1 MSNTISLIGLQ
12 ENEFDRIYRDA
23 EFLARLTEQ
32 NREMERFV
40 NESLINASGDKRAIN
55 EMTILHEAALG
66 DKIKN
71 FFTKIKNFFKKIF
84 DKLGA
89 SLNALFLEQK
99 KYIEKYQY
107 IITKCKYQ
115 AGDVEDTYDHITGL
129 NRIVD
134 AVDNAEAAIL
144 STNMDKYCKGN
155 DKGGVVDEKMFLK
168 MDVFNSVESINN
180 FDINSIATIKPEEVR
195 AEAFNQFVSTG
206 YWSNVENFTKENDDN
221 GNADPGKSFKNW
233 FNGSADTLTWDVST
247 VENNFQSIINTVYAG
262 TAYLNK
268 LEKIVGTVQ
277 KKMDE
282 ASKAMED
289 YYKAQQDKIVTA
301 IKNGGGNPPAT
312 DAKADEA
319 KASEKVA
326 NAADKADEASKA
338 ADTSTTGS
346 TGSGAPASTGGK
358 GVPVSASPSGKPDA
372 GAASRS
378 VPVSASANL
387 FNGMTS
393 ATPVNEMNI
402 KTGSSGSSSS
412 DSNGTGV
419 SPSGAGTTQN
429 KAAADANNAI
439 SNKTVNKQ
447 GAKDAYV
454 QGVNDDNKGA
464 VQKKAEEI
472 LSKDINNRQAEVN
485 ADVMISSSIANNMFN
500 SFKLINKDYFSI
512 IQAHV
517 QWYLSNPGS
526 EKATENIVSRPR
538 SLDLNPGGS
547 VAKKPSTPPKPE
559 ETTETPAG
567 ESK

>member
-1 MSNTISLIGLQ
+1 
-12 ENEFDRIYRDA
+12 
-23 EFLARLTEQ
+23 
-32 NREMERFV
+32 
-40 NESLINASGDKRAIN
+40 
-55 EMTILHEAALG
+55 
-66 DKIKN
+66 
-71 FFTKIKNFFKKIF
+71 
-84 DKLGA
+84 
-89 SLNALFLEQK
+89 
-99 KYIEKYQY
+99 
-107 IITKCKYQ
+107 
-115 AGDVEDTYDHITGL
+115 
-129 NRIVD
+129 
-134 AVDNAEAAIL
+134 
-144 STNMDKYCKGN
+144 MDKYCKGN

-326 NAADKADEASKA
+326 DTAAKADEASKA
-338 ADTSTTGS
+338 ADTATNTGTDTGS
-346 TGSGAPASTGGK
+346 KPASTGGK

-378 VPVSASANL
+378 VPVSASADL
-387 FNGMTS
+387 LNGMSFATS
-393 ATPVNEMNI
+393 VNEMNI
-402 KTGSSGSSSS
+402 KTGSSSSSS
-412 DSNGTGV
+412 DTGTGV

-429 KAAADANNAI
+429 KAAADANNDGDVI
-439 SNKTVNKQ
+439 SIVLWN
-447 GAKDAYV
+447 YLLMR
-454 QGVNDDNKGA
+454 
-464 VQKKAEEI
+464 I
-472 LSKDINNRQAEVN
+472 LV
-485 ADVMISSSIANNMFN
+485 IA
-500 SFKLINKDYFSI
+500 
-512 IQAHV
+512 H
-517 QWYLSNPGS
+517 
-526 EKATENIVSRPR
+526 
-538 SLDLNPGGS
+538 
-547 VAKKPSTPPKPE
+547 
-559 ETTETPAG
+559 
-567 ESK
+567 

>member
-115 AGDVEDTYDHITGL
+115 AGDVEDTYDHVTGL

-144 STNMDKYCKGN
+144 STNIDKYCKGN

-168 MDVFNSVESINN
+168 MDTFNSVETINN

-195 AEAFNQFVSTG
+195 AEAFNQFISTG

-233 FNGSADTLTWDVST
+233 FNGSADTLTWDVTT

-262 TAYLNK
+262 TSYLSK

-282 ASKAMED
+282 AAKAMED

-301 IKNGGGNPPAT
+301 IKNGGGTPPAT
-312 DAKADEA
+312 DAKSDEA

-326 NAADKADEASKA
+326 DAAAKADEASKA
-338 ADTSTTGS
+338 ADTGTGS
-346 TGSGAPASTGGK
+346 PKPAPTGGK
-358 GVPVSASPSGKPDA
+358 GIPVAASPSGTLDA
-372 GAASRS
+372 GAAARKVS
-378 VPVSASANL
+378 VSASANL
-387 FNGMTS
+387 YNGMTD

-402 KTGSSGSSSS
+402 KTGSSSSSS
-412 DSNGTGV
+412 DTGTGV
-419 SPSGAGTTQN
+419 SPSGAGNTQN

-485 ADVMISSSIANNMFN
+485 ADVMISSSIANSMFN

-547 VAKKPSTPPKPE
+547 VAKKPSAAPKPE
-559 ETTETPAG
+559 ETAEKPA
-567 ESK
+567 EATK

>member
-115 AGDVEDTYDHITGL
+115 AGDVEDTYDHVTGL

-233 FNGSADTLTWDVST
+233 FNGSADTLTWDVTT

-282 ASKAMED
+282 AAKAMED

-301 IKNGGGNPPAT
+301 IKNGGGTPPAT
-312 DAKADEA
+312 DAKSDEA

-326 NAADKADEASKA
+326 DAAAKADEASKA
-338 ADTSTTGS
+338 ADTSTDT
-346 TGSGAPASTGGK
+346 SGAPKPAPTGGK
-358 GVPVSASPSGKPDA
+358 GVPVSASPSGTPDA
-372 GAASRS
+372 GAAARK

-387 FNGMTS
+387 YNGMAPTL
-393 ATPVNEMNI
+393 VNEMNI
-402 KTGSSGSSSS
+402 KTGSSSSSS
-412 DSNGTGV
+412 DSTGTGV
-419 SPSGAGTTQN
+419 SPSGAGNTQN

-547 VAKKPSTPPKPE
+547 VAKKPSAAPKPE
-559 ETTETPAG
+559 ETAEKPAG
-567 ESK
+567 ETTK